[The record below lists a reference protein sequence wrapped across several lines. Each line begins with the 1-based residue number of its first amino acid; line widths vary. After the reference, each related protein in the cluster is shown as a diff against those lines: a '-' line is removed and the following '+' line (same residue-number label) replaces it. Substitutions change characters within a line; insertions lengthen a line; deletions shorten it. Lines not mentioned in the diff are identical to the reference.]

1 MHYLKNKF
9 FARWARKNGISDKLL
24 IEAITEFES
33 GLFEAS
39 LGNHL
44 FKKRIA
50 LAGKGKSGGTRTIL
64 FYQKGKKLVFCF
76 GFEKSNQS
84 NLADWEEKLLQ
95 QLSDMYQ
102 NTTEE
107 ELLSDIKDGDL
118 IQISKTEG

>member
-9 FARWARKNGISDKLL
+9 FARWARKNGISDKVLN
-24 IEAITEFES
+24 EAIAEFES

-76 GFEKSNQS
+76 GFEKSKQG
-84 NLADWEEKLLQ
+84 NLADSEEKLLQ
-95 QLSDMYQ
+95 KLSDMYQ

-107 ELLSDIKDGDL
+107 ELLSDIKYGDL
-118 IQISKTEG
+118 IQILRMEG

>member
-1 MHYLKNKF
+1 
-9 FARWARKNGISDKLL
+9 
-24 IEAITEFES
+24 
-33 GLFEAS
+33 
-39 LGNHL
+39 
-44 FKKRIA
+44 
-50 LAGKGKSGGTRTIL
+50 
-64 FYQKGKKLVFCF
+64 LVFCF